1 MDGPRVSLLLPQ
13 VSLREGC
20 EKILVADVV
29 TLTEQCVRGRRRAL
43 PLGGSAPCEL
53 CTGPLRNDGMTSA
66 LLIPTVVLH
75 ITKPHVIV
83 FILCFDMWDC
93 IGSPLQC
100 IMQRGG
106 TWGSLRSSAGTCTTR
121 RASRPN
127 TVPLWTTTTSQG
139 PWYVRRGMTL
149 PPDP

>member
-1 MDGPRVSLLLPQ
+1 MSTASSCRIRYDTRNVKEMGHRRVLLLSVQ

-66 LLIPTVVLH
+66 SALRLAACRH
-75 ITKPHVIV
+75 MGWGRVI
-83 FILCFDMWDC
+83 
-93 IGSPLQC
+93 
-100 IMQRGG
+100 
-106 TWGSLRSSAGTCTTR
+106 
-121 RASRPN
+121 
-127 TVPLWTTTTSQG
+127 
-139 PWYVRRGMTL
+139 
-149 PPDP
+149 